1 MQIHCDVI
9 QVNSEFHYMTTHCY
23 PHKSEKLLLY
33 VTGKVP
39 TQWEALQDLSPLLE
53 QACNETRPSQ
63 PSASNSRV
71 GSRQEDKPT
80 KLSPSL
86 ARTTVDK
93 PLPPPVLHQRL
104 LSQVLVLLN
113 LPEEIRELPSQPLEW
128 LALLQLHHLEASLED
143 SNPLWVVCNPRHG
156 EALLLGSKLWLQDW
170 LSLKTQSAL
179 HPTLS

>member
-1 MQIHCDVI
+1 MKIH
-9 QVNSEFHYMTTHCY
+9 YCY

-63 PSASNSRV
+63 PSASSSNSRV

-113 LPEEIRELPSQPLEW
+113 LAVEIRELPSQPLEW
-128 LALLQLHHLEASLED
+128 LDLLQLHHLGASLED
-143 SNPLWVVCNPRHG
+143 SNPLWVVCSAHW
-156 EALLLGSKLWLQDW
+156 EVLLQDSN
-170 LSLKTQSAL
+170 L
-179 HPTLS
+179 